1 MSQKIHANWNLAA
14 THYLTAAFATS
25 IFKAILGGI
34 LIALLLKGASIT
46 SALSIIVSFVAAI
59 ITVWIGVWV
68 SAKWMNK
75 KYIISDK
82 DKVVNFAVIYSVVMF
97 ALYSFIL
104 LPFKE
109 SIFVKLLRLFTIAEV
124 HTFQGTD
131 LFIQIIQSILV
142 VVLFFIFSKKY
153 LKNSQ
158 QPLQ

>member
-14 THYLTAAFATS
+14 THYLTAAFATT

-34 LIALLLKGASIT
+34 FIAVLLKGALIT

-59 ITVWIGVWV
+59 VTVWLGVWV

-82 DKVVNFAVIYSVVMF
+82 NKVVNFSVIYSVIMF
-97 ALYSFIL
+97 VLYSFIL

-109 SIFVKLLRLFTIAEV
+109 NIIVKLLRLFTIAEV

-131 LFIQIIQSILV
+131 FIIQVVQSILV
-142 VVLFFIFSKKY
+142 VALFLIFSKKY
-153 LKNSQ
+153 LKNTQ